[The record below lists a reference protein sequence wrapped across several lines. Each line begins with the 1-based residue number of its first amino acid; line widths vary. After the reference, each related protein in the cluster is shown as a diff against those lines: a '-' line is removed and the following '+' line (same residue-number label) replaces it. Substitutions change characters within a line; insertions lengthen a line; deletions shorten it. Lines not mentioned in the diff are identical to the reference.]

1 MAKTHTRFVCQSC
14 GHESPRWVGKCSEC
28 DAWNSFQEEIRVP
41 DKPVTIARAAA
52 AAGALSSPGTSR
64 AIPITQVTAQKGVR
78 ISSGIAELDRVL
90 GGGIVPG
97 GLTLVGGDPG
107 IGKSTLL
114 TQVAHCIATGANGIP
129 MSVLY
134 VSGEESVQQIKLRS
148 ERIGAGNENLYL
160 LNETEIS
167 SIVHQIASLSPGL
180 VVIDSI
186 QTTYDSSLESAPGN
200 VSQIRNCA
208 ATLAQVAKGGGPPIF
223 LIGHVT
229 KEGSLAGPRVLEH
242 MVDTVLYFEGDRNH
256 AYRIVRS
263 VKNRFGSTDEIGI
276 FEMREEGLVEVE
288 NPSAALLAERSLHQT
303 GSAVTATMEGSRP
316 LLVEVQAL
324 VARSFL
330 ANPRRTATG
339 FELNRLNMLLA
350 VLERRV
356 GLRLGD
362 QDVYVN
368 VAGGLKV
375 TDPAVDLAIV
385 MAIASN
391 FKDQAVDPEAVIL
404 GEVGLGGE
412 IRTTP
417 RLELRVREATR
428 LGFTKVIT
436 SSRQS
441 IKSGGARVISA
452 SNVLDAIRHGLQP
465 PTAGTKSS

>member
-14 GHESPRWVGKCSEC
+14 GHESPRWVGKCTEC
-28 DAWNSFQEEIRVP
+28 DAWNSFQEEVRMP
-41 DKPVTIARAAA
+41 EKPAAA
-52 AAGALSSPGTSR
+52 ALGRGAVNTSSSR
-64 AIPITQVTAQKGVR
+64 PIPITQVTAQTHAR
-78 ISSGIAELDRVL
+78 LSSGISELDRVL

-97 GLTLVGGDPG
+97 GVVLVGGDPG

-114 TQVAHCIATGANGIP
+114 TQVAHAISSRSNPGGEPT
-129 MSVLY
+129 SVLY

-148 ERIGAGNENLYL
+148 ERVGAGSDHLYL

-167 SIVHQIASLSPGL
+167 SIIHQIAALSPGL

-186 QTTYDSSLESAPGN
+186 QTTYDSALDSAPGN

-208 ATLAQVAKGGGPPIF
+208 SMLAQVAKGGGPPIF

-242 MVDTVLYFEGDRNH
+242 MVDTVLYFEGDRSH

-288 NPSAALLAERSLHQT
+288 NPSAALLAERSQHQT
-303 GSAVTATMEGSRP
+303 GSAVTATIEGSRP

-350 VLERRV
+350 VLEKRV

-375 TDPAVDLAIV
+375 TDPAVDLAVI

-391 FKDQAVDPEAVIL
+391 FREQPVDPDAVIL

-412 IRTTP
+412 IRSTP
-417 RLELRVREATR
+417 RLELRVREAAR

-436 SSRQS
+436 SSRHKMKGS
-441 IKSGGARVISA
+441 LGAEVISA
-452 SNVLDAIRHGLQP
+452 GNVVDAIRYGLQP
-465 PTAGTKSS
+465 PISGS